1 MLVPRDSSPEYDSSR
16 DFVCTTILNI
26 NLTNNLSRFERYT
39 FDRILD
45 SPLGIRREYLLNR
58 ITFSLSLY
66 LFLFEKPIIS
76 LLNAHGYD

>member
-58 ITFSLSLY
+58 ITFSLSLS
-66 LFLFEKPIIS
+66 IS
-76 LLNAHGYD
+76 FSLKNSPLNAHGYD